1 MHEEQAP
8 WEGTRKESF
17 VRSGFVAALA
27 AFALSADP
35 ASAALLV
42 YEPFDYLPGLTL
54 DGTAGTNGQNL
65 TGVWSAPV
73 GPFQQLATRAPGL
86 DYGALTGLPAPSGI
100 ALGKTNGVISGSATA
115 SVDADVVVAP
125 DTTLYWSALMTL
137 DDSSNGNRFAS
148 IQFTDGATGDLVG
161 FGESVVGS
169 GAIRVHADTAA
180 TGGLVANGP
189 DNAFVDGHTV
199 LLVGRYVSSSA
210 PDGDRLDLLVYDTV
224 DAESLAGSFDLL
236 DPAAEVAISLAN
248 LDVDLARIDSITF
261 SIRGTNDNFIDELRI
276 GTTYADVVPEP
287 GTALL
292 LAAGLCGLAGAGRRR
307 AV

>member
-1 MHEEQAP
+1 
-8 WEGTRKESF
+8 
-17 VRSGFVAALA
+17 VRSGFAAALLA
-27 AFALSADP
+27 AVGLFADP
-35 ASAALLV
+35 ASATLLV
-42 YEPFDYLPGLTL
+42 YEPFDYLQGLTL
-54 DGTAGTNGQNL
+54 DATAGTNGQNL
-65 TGVWSAPV
+65 TGFWSAPV
-73 GPFQQLATRAPGL
+73 GPFQQLETSAPGL

-100 ALGKTNGVISGSATA
+100 ALGKTNGVTAGSATVA
-115 SVDADVVVAP
+115 VDADVLVAP

-148 IQFTDGATGDLVG
+148 IQFTDGTTGDLIG

-210 PDGDRLDLLVYDTV
+210 PDGDRLDLLVYDAI
-224 DAESLAGSFDLL
+224 DAESLAGGFDLA
-236 DPAAEVAISLAN
+236 DPAAELAISLTG

-261 SIRGTNDNFIDELRI
+261 QIRGTNDNFIDELRI
-276 GTTYADVVPEP
+276 GTAYGDVVPEP

-292 LAAGLCGLAGAGRRR
+292 LAAGLCGLAAAGRRR
-307 AV
+307 PV